1 MLSYSNWIPGFEPLT
16 SEMVFERSKPSCYA
30 NREFAHAMT
39 EGGGHFVLAGFS
51 GEAGCLATAVDAF
64 HRGHRVTYL
73 ADASA
78 SLGLDQIA
86 APTVH
91 ETVTQLI
98 GLYGDVTTTRSWI
111 SEQTAN
117 VSCWGGKMK
126 STIDAKLDLMA
137 RSLQEHINL
146 AKELNLNFVA
156 QLLTMTAMEI
166 RINLHRISEQ
176 EMDTLCACAEPNEV
190 ATRAGGDRT
199 GDPFSRPRPLFLT
212 RPANFDG
219 SGRA

>member
-1 MLSYSNWIPGFEPLT
+1 MKNVVNLRSYANVSLIPTLVLLDLQQEYIASPRLFSLPEAETALENCRLALTHARRVGLPVAFLRMIGQSPFFNPVLSYSNWISGFEPLT

-30 NREFAHAMT
+30 NREFAHAMS

-78 SLGLDQIA
+78 SHDLDRIA

-111 SEQTAN
+111 SGQAAT
-117 VSCWGGKMK
+117 VSMLGG
-126 STIDAKLDLMA
+126 
-137 RSLQEHINL
+137 
-146 AKELNLNFVA
+146 
-156 QLLTMTAMEI
+156 
-166 RINLHRISEQ
+166 
-176 EMDTLCACAEPNEV
+176 
-190 ATRAGGDRT
+190 
-199 GDPFSRPRPLFLT
+199 
-212 RPANFDG
+212 
-219 SGRA
+219 

>member
-1 MLSYSNWIPGFEPLT
+1 MKNVVNLRSYSNVSLIPTLVLLDLQQEYIATPRLFSLPEAEAALENCRLALAHARRVGLPVAFLRMIGQSPFFNPVLSYSNWISGFEPLT

-30 NREFAHAMT
+30 NREFAHAMS

-78 SLGLDQIA
+78 SHDLDRIA

-98 GLYGDVTTTRSWI
+98 GLYGDVTTTRSWL
-111 SEQTAN
+111 SGQTAT
-117 VSCWGGKMK
+117 VSMLGG
-126 STIDAKLDLMA
+126 
-137 RSLQEHINL
+137 
-146 AKELNLNFVA
+146 
-156 QLLTMTAMEI
+156 
-166 RINLHRISEQ
+166 
-176 EMDTLCACAEPNEV
+176 
-190 ATRAGGDRT
+190 
-199 GDPFSRPRPLFLT
+199 
-212 RPANFDG
+212 
-219 SGRA
+219 

>member
-1 MLSYSNWIPGFEPLT
+1 MKNVVNLRSYSNVSLIPTLVLLDLQQEYIAAPRLFSLPEAEAALENCRLALAHARRVGLPVAFLRMIGQSPFFNPVLSYSNWISGFEPLT

-30 NREFAHAMT
+30 NREFAHAMS

-78 SLGLDQIA
+78 SHDLDRIA

-98 GLYGDVTTTRSWI
+98 GLYGDVTTTRSWL
-111 SEQTAN
+111 SGQTATA
-117 VSCWGGKMK
+117 SMLGG
-126 STIDAKLDLMA
+126 
-137 RSLQEHINL
+137 
-146 AKELNLNFVA
+146 
-156 QLLTMTAMEI
+156 
-166 RINLHRISEQ
+166 
-176 EMDTLCACAEPNEV
+176 
-190 ATRAGGDRT
+190 
-199 GDPFSRPRPLFLT
+199 
-212 RPANFDG
+212 
-219 SGRA
+219 